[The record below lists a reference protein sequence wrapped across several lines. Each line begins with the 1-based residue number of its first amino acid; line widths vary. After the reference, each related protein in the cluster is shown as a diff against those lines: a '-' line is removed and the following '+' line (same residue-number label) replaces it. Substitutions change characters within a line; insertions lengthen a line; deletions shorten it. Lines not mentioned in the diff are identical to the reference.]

1 MPYGLFKSLSWEIL
15 HKKKRR
21 AKNLKKSKRRGS
33 VTVRFVAMRLMR
45 MSMRVLMNMLGVLSD
60 D

>member
-33 VTVRFVAMRLMR
+33 VTVRLMR
-45 MSMRVLMNMLGVLSD
+45 MSMRVLIECVGSAGTIK
-60 D
+60 